1 MSKTITI
8 RIQDEIYDLFRK
20 AADGEHRS
28 ISNFIEYATLAYL
41 SSEAYVADDEME
53 EINKDKYL
61 LKSLNNEISDIEKG
75 KYRIIE

>member
-1 MSKTITI
+1 MSKTVTI
-8 RIQDEIYDLFRK
+8 RIQDEIYELFRK

-53 EINKDKYL
+53 KINKDKNL
-61 LKSLNNEISDIEKG
+61 MKSLNNGISDIEKG